1 MVSSMGF
8 SSLIIIFAAMQYI
21 VHPGSTCRTRLPP
34 IGPRLLTA
42 KATFGEVM
50 RRCTKEMHAYSKT
63 IPPQKLHQLVPI
75 LCSMYNTCIP
85 LAEEKNLKPVL
96 DCGLTMLM
104 NKSSLLY
111 TKLHLPIE
119 YTYTGEKA
127 LVCFVNVLE
136 STGAGIQ
143 AIDDTTAFFRMAVFT
158 YGWT

>member
-1 MVSSMGF
+1 MGF

-21 VHPGSTCRTRLPP
+21 VHHGSTCRTRLPP

-42 KATFGEVM
+42 KATFGEFM
-50 RRCTKEMHAYSKT
+50 RRCTKEMNAFTKT
-63 IPPQKLHQLVPI
+63 IPPHKLRQLVPI
-75 LCSMYNTCIP
+75 VCSMYNTCIA

-96 DCGLTMLM
+96 DCGMSMLM

-111 TKLHLPIE
+111 TKLQLPIE
-119 YTYTGEKA
+119 YTYTGEKVM
-127 LVCFVNVLE
+127 VCFFKVFE

-143 AIDDTTAFFRMAVFT
+143 AVDDTTAFFRMTVFT